1 VISNLISPLRVTEE
15 EEKMGLDI
23 SQHDEMLIEA

>member
-1 VISNLISPLRVTEE
+1 VTNKISPLRVTEE
-15 EEKMGLDI
+15 EEKVGLDI